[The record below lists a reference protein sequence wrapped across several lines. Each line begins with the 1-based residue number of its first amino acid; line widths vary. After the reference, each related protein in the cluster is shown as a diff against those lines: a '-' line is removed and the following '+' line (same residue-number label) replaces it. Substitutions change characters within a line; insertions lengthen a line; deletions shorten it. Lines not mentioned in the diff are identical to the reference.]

1 MPVHIGGHTPR
12 SGGSGPVLCLSAVN
26 AFPSEHLSSANRSA
40 KDAERALKKYR
51 WILNVAIDEY
61 FNSGGGAPS
70 SSTAGNAKKVGDIW
84 ERFKDPSRNLITIE
98 GFMNLCQELDID
110 PESDIVL
117 FCLASDLGSKSIG
130 EFAKEPFVSGWTDID
145 PGIDSVTK
153 MKAALPHLRKKLNT
167 DAAYFKKVYM
177 HTFDLSK
184 AEGARVLALDTAL
197 SMWQLFIPPAM
208 AAKPSALSH
217 VEAGQSPS
225 GPATKNP
232 SLLGE
237 SGFQLWLDFQKSRN
251 KAVSKDTWSL
261 FIDFVRTIDA
271 EFKEYDES
279 AAWPSTIDEFVEYAR
294 EHR

>member
-1 MPVHIGGHTPR
+1 MARALTKSQEKALVAEFREITG
-12 SGGSGPVLCLSAVN
+12 
-26 AFPSEHLSSANRSA
+26 ANA
-40 KDAERALKKYR
+40 KDAERTLKKYK

-61 FNSGGGAPS
+61 FNAGGGAPS
-70 SSTAGNAKKVGDIW
+70 TSSAGNAKKVGDIW
-84 ERFKDPSRNLITIE
+84 EHFKDSSRNLITID
-98 GFMNLCQELDID
+98 GFMNMCQELELD

-117 FCLASDLGSKSIG
+117 FCLASDLRSKSIG
-130 EFAKEPFVSGWTDID
+130 EFAKEPFVSGWAEID
-145 PGIDSVTK
+145 PSIDSVAK

-197 SMWQLFIPPAM
+197 SMWELFIPPAM

-217 VEAGQSPS
+217 VGTGESPS
-225 GPATKNP
+225 GSATKNP
-232 SLLGE
+232 NLLGD

-294 EHR
+294 ERR